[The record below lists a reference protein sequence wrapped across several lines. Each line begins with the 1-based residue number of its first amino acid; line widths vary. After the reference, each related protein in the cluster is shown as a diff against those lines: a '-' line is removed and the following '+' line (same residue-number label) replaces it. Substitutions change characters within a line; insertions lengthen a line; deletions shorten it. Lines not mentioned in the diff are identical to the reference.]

1 MENYEREQNGSSDS
15 GSYSNSSNG
24 YGGYDPDFQR
34 IRGYINSRN
43 FVVAEEELNR
53 IGTRNAEWYFLMGS
67 VLIEKGNFY
76 KGYTYIKAAVNMD
89 PDNEEYQ
96 STLDDLNFKKI
107 REYISDRED
116 FSRAEE
122 ELNKIGTRN
131 AEWYFLMGA
140 VLINKGNYSEG
151 YVYIQKAVNMDPDN
165 EEYQK
170 ALDDLNLNKISEYI
184 FADRADRKD
193 FSRAEEELNKIGTRN
208 AEWYFLMGYVLIKKG
223 NFSKGY
229 EYIQEAVNMD
239 PDDEEYQ
246 SALDY
251 FKNSYRAKNGK
262 YYDKS
267 GESNDNTSCEQS
279 CEVCIC
285 LVFGIYACWNY
296 FHS

>member
-1 MENYEREQNGSSDS
+1 MGVDRNASIEDIKKAYRELVKKYHPDRYQDNPLKDLADEKLAEINEAYEYIMENYGREQNGSSDS

-24 YGGYDPDFQR
+24 YAGYDPDFQR

-76 KGYTYIKAAVNMD
+76 KGYEYIQKAVKMD

-96 STLDDLNFKKI
+96 KALDNLNFKKI
-107 REYISDRED
+107 REYIFDRKL
-116 FSRAEE
+116 FLLAEE

-131 AEWYFLMGA
+131 AEWYFLMGS
-140 VLINKGNYSEG
+140 VLTRKG
-151 YVYIQKAVNMDPDN
+151 
-165 EEYQK
+165 EY
-170 ALDDLNLNKISEYI
+170 
-184 FADRADRKD
+184 
-193 FSRAEEELNKIGTRN
+193 
-208 AEWYFLMGYVLIKKG
+208 
-223 NFSKGY
+223 FSKYGY